1 MGVRALMRMEELRFG
16 VVGWGYWG
24 PKMARNLDALAHG
37 TVTMVAD
44 LEDYRLASLKISHPW
59 IKTTTRAQDVF
70 GSDLDGVVI
79 ATPVR
84 THYRLAKEALLSG
97 KHVLVEKPLTAS
109 LAQAQELVTL
119 AQAQGRILMVGHTF
133 EYNPAVNELRKL
145 VQNGDLGKIYCVE
158 TERVNLGL
166 FRSDT
171 NVIWDLAPHDLSIL
185 LYVLGKKPQQIK
197 VQAHTHLQPH
207 IHDIAH
213 LDLGF
218 ADGLSAHIHVSWLHP
233 CKIRRVTVIGDA
245 RMVVYDDTNP
255 AEMIKIYNKGA
266 DVHADPGVSY
276 RNGEI
281 TIPYIEWV
289 EPLHLECEDFAR
301 AIRTG
306 SPPRAH
312 GGVGL
317 EVVRILAKAQEV
329 LTMQEKQP
337 LAIPPTI

>member
-1 MGVRALMRMEELRFG
+1 MRMEELRFG
-16 VVGWGYWG
+16 VIGWGYWG
-24 PKMARNLDALAHG
+24 PKMARNLDALAQA

-44 LEDYRLASLKISHPW
+44 LEEYRLASLKISHPW

>member
-1 MGVRALMRMEELRFG
+1 MRMEELRFG
-16 VVGWGYWG
+16 VIGWGYWG
-24 PKMARNLDALAHG
+24 PKMARNLDALAQA

-317 EVVRILAKAQEV
+317 EVVRILAKAQDV

>member
-1 MGVRALMRMEELRFG
+1 MRMEELRFG

-24 PKMARNLDALAHG
+24 PKMARNLDALAQA

>member
-1 MGVRALMRMEELRFG
+1 MRMEELRFG

-24 PKMARNLDALAHG
+24 PKMARNLDALAQA

-97 KHVLVEKPLTAS
+97 KHVLVEKPLTTS
-109 LAQAQELVTL
+109 IAQAQELVTL
-119 AQAQGRILMVGHTF
+119 AQEQGRILMVGHTF

>member
-1 MGVRALMRMEELRFG
+1 MRMEELRFG
-16 VVGWGYWG
+16 VIGWGYWG
-24 PKMARNLDALAHG
+24 PKMARNLDALAQA

-44 LEDYRLASLKISHPW
+44 LEEYRLASLKISHPW

-79 ATPVR
+79 ATPVC

-145 VQNGDLGKIYCVE
+145 VQNGELGKIYCVE

-281 TIPYIEWV
+281 TIPYIEWM

-329 LTMQEKQP
+329 LAMQEKQP
-337 LAIPPTI
+337 FAIPPTI

>member
-1 MGVRALMRMEELRFG
+1 MRMEELRFG

-24 PKMARNLDALAHG
+24 PKMARNLDALAQA

-145 VQNGDLGKIYCVE
+145 VQNGELGKIYCVE